1 MPQDM
6 YLSFITKKITEYL
19 KTVLPEKK
27 KKKSISNANDLIDC
41 DKSEIEN
48 ITLLEY
54 VVFSTRILIY

>member
-27 KKKSISNANDLIDC
+27 KKKAFLMLMISLTATNQKL
-41 DKSEIEN
+41 K
-48 ITLLEY
+48 T
-54 VVFSTRILIY
+54 

>member
-19 KTVLPEKK
+19 KTLLPEK